1 MNKSYLISPS
11 YKKSLEEI
19 ETFKDNNARFVDV
32 MTIWRGGEYIIHPEN
47 EEELETLQLH
57 TKEEGLCVTDF
68 TNWELNSTYDGV
80 ETTIYMYGAWTEED
94 KETYLNRF
102 NEEGYTIF
110 EEDGFEPIEMEIN
123 IHSPID
129 MEEWKGYGTDATF

>member
-19 ETFKDNNARFVDV
+19 ETFKDTNGRFVDV

-47 EEELETLQLH
+47 EEELQSLQH
-57 TKEEGLCVTDF
+57 YTEEEGICITDF
-68 TNWELNSTYDGV
+68 KNWELNSTYDGV
-80 ETTIYMYGAWTEED
+80 ETSIYMYGAWSDED
-94 KETYLNRF
+94 KETYQNRF

-110 EEDGFEPIEMEIN
+110 EDDGFEPTDMEVYIQCPIE
-123 IHSPID
+123 
-129 MEEWKGYGTDATF
+129 MEEWKGYGTDALY